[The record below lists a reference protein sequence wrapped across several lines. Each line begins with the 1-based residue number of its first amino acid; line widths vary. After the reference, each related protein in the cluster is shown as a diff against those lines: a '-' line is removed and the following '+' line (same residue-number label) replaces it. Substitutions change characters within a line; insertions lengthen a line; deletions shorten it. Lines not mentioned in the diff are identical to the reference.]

1 MEGYGQENKDVLRR
15 VSKKYELE
23 QVFRDLCPVASKY
36 LLRL

>member
-1 MEGYGQENKDVLRR
+1 MEGYGQENKDILRR
-15 VSKKYELE
+15 VPKNYERE